1 MSGRYLLDE
10 VSRPRIFA
18 AGVMITTAALWRV
31 LVPGFL
37 IKQKSTEIL
46 MQKYSARLGADERT
60 LVRRWRLCVLAFYG
74 SITAAVLLLSI
85 LADRS
90 TQIAG
95 NTERPDA
102 AKVTAS
108 R

>member
-1 MSGRYLLDE
+1 LT
-10 VSRPRIFA
+10 
-18 AGVMITTAALWRV
+18 ITTAALWRV

-37 IKQKSTEIL
+37 IKQKSTEML
-46 MQKYSARLGADERT
+46 MQKYSARLGADDRT
-60 LVRRWRLCVLAFYG
+60 LVRRWRLCVMAFYG
-74 SITAAVLLLSI
+74 SIAAALLLPSI

-90 TQIAG
+90 TQIAR

>member
-1 MSGRYLLDE
+1 
-10 VSRPRIFA
+10 
-18 AGVMITTAALWRV
+18 
-31 LVPGFL
+31 
-37 IKQKSTEIL
+37 

-60 LVRRWRLCVLAFYG
+60 LVRNWRLCVMAFYG